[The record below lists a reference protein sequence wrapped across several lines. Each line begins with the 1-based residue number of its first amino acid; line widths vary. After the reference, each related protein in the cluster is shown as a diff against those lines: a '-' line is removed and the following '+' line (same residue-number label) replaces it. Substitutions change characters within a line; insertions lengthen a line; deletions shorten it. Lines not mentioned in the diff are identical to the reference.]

1 MQTLAERVE
10 TGNVRI
16 AVIGCGIGGMA
27 AALALKRAGS
37 DVTIFEKFEA
47 ARPLGAGLLLQPTGL
62 WALRELGLAETA
74 INAGAR
80 VKRLD
85 GRTPAGRLLLDL
97 DYERWRTGAFGLGI
111 HRASLFSV
119 LHDAIRAEEIPVA
132 LNEEITNIAAP
143 WWPTLMSAS
152 GARFGPYDLVIIA
165 DGAHSAL
172 RSTLMPQARAP
183 IYPWGAL
190 WTILPDRN
198 GEFPDTLRQ
207 IYRGTQMMIGVL
219 PIGRDPASAEMMPAV
234 SFFWS
239 IMRKDFDAWR
249 RTPISEWKKDVAR
262 VWPEAESL
270 LAPVSAHDEISA
282 ATYSDVRMKT
292 WRNGRLLFLGDAAHG
307 MSPQLGQG
315 ANLALIDAVLLAD
328 TLKRADRARES
339 VEHALYAFERR
350 RRAHVNYYL
359 YASRWLTPFFQSNS
373 RLASA
378 FRNVAFPLARNLPF
392 FPGFMMRTLVG
403 VQRLSFR
410 PFPVP

>member
-1 MQTLAERVE
+1 M
-10 TGNVRI
+10 RI

-37 DVTIFEKFEA
+37 DVTIFEKFQT
-47 ARPLGAGLLLQPTGL
+47 ARPLGAGLLIQPTGL
-62 WALRELGLAETA
+62 WALGELGLANAATQ
-74 INAGAR
+74 AGAK

-85 GRTPAGRLLLDL
+85 GRTPAGRLLVDL
-97 DYERWRTGAFGLGI
+97 DYERWRTGAFGLGL

-119 LHDAIRAEEIPVA
+119 LFDAVTEAAIPLA
-132 LNEEITNIAAP
+132 LGEEITNIAAP

-152 GARFGPYDLVIIA
+152 GGRFGPFDLVIIA

-172 RSTLMPQARAP
+172 RPTLMPKSRAP
-183 IYPWGAL
+183 TYPWGAL
-190 WTILPDRN
+190 WTIVPDSN

-219 PIGRDPASAEMMPAV
+219 PVGRDPASDNLTPAV

-239 IMRKDFDAWR
+239 IMRKDIDAWR
-249 RTPISEWKKDVAR
+249 RTPISEWKDDVAR
-262 VWPEAESL
+262 VWPEAAAL
-270 LAPVSAHDEISA
+270 LAPISSHEEVSS
-282 ATYSDVRMKT
+282 ATYCDVRMKT

-328 TLKRADRARES
+328 TLKRADRAREG
-339 VEHALYAFERR
+339 VEQALHAFERR
-350 RRAHVNYYL
+350 RRAHVSYYL

-410 PFPVP
+410 QFHVP